1 MTAYNDERAVLL
13 AQQIANYQ
21 NEKFKNNASIVSI
34 STEDNFGT
42 RIIDLKKYDYL
53 AEENKEK

>member
-21 NEKFKNNASIVSI
+21 NEKFKNNASVVSI